1 MSASSINCNRAS
13 SINIFS
19 CCSVSILNL
28 YSNRFF
34 SNSWLSSSLAPFPP
48 FNALLTRFSSASRFR
63 CISFTRFLASLAHC
77 FLLFITADFCV
88 SNSLSK
94 SFTACLATTN
104 ASFAY
109 AAISSSFFSNRSI
122 LSLKKPNIS
131 SSSSRCSRSI
141 FSKRFLSF
149 SNTPANARSAASRL
163 ASSLLRFFVSSSCI
177 SSSIA
182 SSFLLRSVSVLFAFF
197 NRSRNVLI
205 SFFIFILLASSAV
218 RVRRS
223 VIAALFN
230 SSFEEMLFSFQ
241 DKSRSVLVSDDA
253 SATTLLLILI
263 RDDDDDDEFKF
274 VRGLNIF
281 SQPFFAATTTT
292 REQQKRG
299 VVLIIDFSDE
309 EETEEEE
316 IMLLF
321 MMMMPCA
328 LYRYIHRERKS
339 AKLFFP
345 LERSKSRSR
354 ALRNGERCATLSFLL
369 VCLSESE

>member
-1 MSASSINCNRAS
+1 
-13 SINIFS
+13 
-19 CCSVSILNL
+19 
-28 YSNRFF
+28 
-34 SNSWLSSSLAPFPP
+34 
-48 FNALLTRFSSASRFR
+48 
-63 CISFTRFLASLAHC
+63 
-77 FLLFITADFCV
+77 
-88 SNSLSK
+88 
-94 SFTACLATTN
+94 
-104 ASFAY
+104 
-109 AAISSSFFSNRSI
+109 
-122 LSLKKPNIS
+122 
-131 SSSSRCSRSI
+131 
-141 FSKRFLSF
+141 
-149 SNTPANARSAASRL
+149 
-163 ASSLLRFFVSSSCI
+163 
-177 SSSIA
+177 
-182 SSFLLRSVSVLFAFF
+182 
-197 NRSRNVLI
+197 LI

-263 RDDDDDDEFKF
+263 RDDDDDDDEFKF
-274 VRGLNIF
+274 VRGMF
-281 SQPFFAATTTT
+281 ARFFAATTTT

-316 IMLLF
+316 IMLLLL

-328 LYRYIHRERKS
+328 LYRYIHRERERKS

-354 ALRNGERCATLSFLL
+354 ALRNGER
-369 VCLSESE
+369 

>member
-28 YSNRFF
+28 YSNLFF
-34 SNSWLSSSLAPFPP
+34 SNSWLSSSLPPFPP

-77 FLLFITADFCV
+77 FLLFSTADFCV

-94 SFTACLATTN
+94 SFTACLATIN

-131 SSSSRCSRSI
+131 SSSSRVSRSI

-163 ASSLLRFFVSSSCI
+163 ASSSLRFFVSSSCI

-205 SFFIFILLASSAV
+205 SFFIFTLLASSAV

-253 SATTLLLILI
+253 RATTLFLLLLILI
-263 RDDDDDDEFKF
+263 RDDDDEFKF

-281 SQPFFAATTTT
+281 SQPFFAATTT
-292 REQQKRG
+292 REQQRG
-299 VVLIIDFSDE
+299 VLLIIEFGDE

-316 IMLLF
+316 IMLLMM

-328 LYRYIHRERKS
+328 LYRYIQREREK
-339 AKLFFP
+339 
-345 LERSKSRSR
+345 E
-354 ALRNGERCATLSFLL
+354 
-369 VCLSESE
+369 